1 MEYYDVKYKFGDE
14 VNSEIQAS
22 IQTVKSAI
30 EKRSGILVDTRSRE
44 EFSGE
49 LQKKGAARAGAI
61 PSSVNLDWSA
71 SVNYEGNHRFRS
83 VREMEKIYGDIGI
96 TESTE
101 VITYCHS
108 GVRSAHTL
116 FVLKELLGYGK
127 VQNYD
132 GSWTEW
138 SHISYE

>member
-1 MEYYDVKYKFGDE
+1 
-14 VNSEIQAS
+14 
-22 IQTVKSAI
+22 
-30 EKRSGILVDTRSRE
+30 
-44 EFSGE
+44 
-49 LQKKGAARAGAI
+49 
-61 PSSVNLDWSA
+61 
-71 SVNYEGNHRFRS
+71 
-83 VREMEKIYGDIGI
+83 MEKIYGDIGI